1 MLTSDF
7 QLPQVVR
14 ERSIVYQTCKLRVLG
29 VVNGPLKNEKSRQI
43 LSKSRNLA
51 QPTNGSR
58 SLRFCV
64 CRSHICFSIKSLVTL
79 FRLGLGFYNASLG
92 ISASLGF
99 TIRHPYYK
107 PCWMLVG
114 NYTMQLTAGFLDLSI
129 GNAGVSVLVSD

>member
-43 LSKSRNLA
+43 LSKSQNLA

-58 SLRFCV
+58 SLRFV
-64 CRSHICFSIKSLVTL
+64 SVGHIFAFLSSHYTFSSRAWILM
-79 FRLGLGFYNASLG
+79 YNASLG

-99 TIRHPYYK
+99 TIHHPYYK

-129 GNAGVSVLVSD
+129 GNAGVSVLVSH